1 MLLGELQAL
10 LSDLYALEVSYD
22 VNDFLITDE
31 RVAAALDTKG
41 RRIEEKLLISE
52 ADGEA
57 ARVSLYLKDELLERL
72 RRNDPSQRLDGGNL
86 NDFWTALEGIS
97 HFVYYAWNADLD
109 KSVTLLEMELQAEVD
124 KFVATNVLLRRQ
136 GSGSPA
142 GLHHWLFSQSEF
154 DKQLSPSERVRY
166 EDANRYAGK
175 YCGKLISRLGLGRMG
190 DEIRAELR
198 RFYRLSQPAKI
209 QHIEAF

>member
-1 MLLGELQAL
+1 MLLEQLQTL

-31 RVAAALDTKG
+31 RLASALDTEG
-41 RRIEEKLLISE
+41 RCIEEKLLISE
-52 ADGEA
+52 GDDETAG
-57 ARVSLYLKDELLERL
+57 VSLYLKAELLERL
-72 RRNDPSQRLDGGNL
+72 QRNNPSRRLDGGNL

-97 HFVYYAWNADLD
+97 HFVYYAWNAHKD

-124 KFVATNVLLRRQ
+124 KFVATSVLLHRQ

-142 GLHHWLFSQSEF
+142 GLHHWLFTLSEF
-154 DKQLSPSERVRY
+154 DKQLTPSERVRY

-175 YCGKLISRLGLGRMG
+175 YCRSLVSRLGLGQMG
-190 DEIRAELR
+190 EDLRAELR

>member
-1 MLLGELQAL
+1 MLLDQLQAL
-10 LSDLYALEVSYD
+10 LSDLYALEVAYD

-31 RVAAALDTKG
+31 RIASALDTEG
-41 RRIEEKLLISE
+41 RSIDEKLLISE
-52 ADGEA
+52 GDEETAG
-57 ARVSLYLKDELLERL
+57 VSLYLKAELLERL
-72 RRNDPSQRLDGGNL
+72 RRNNPSHRLDGGNL

-97 HFVYYAWNADLD
+97 HFLYYAWNADKD

-124 KFVATNVLLRRQ
+124 KFVTTSVLLHRQ

-142 GLHHWLFSQSEF
+142 GLHRWLFAQSEF
-154 DKQLSPSERVRY
+154 DGQLSPSERVRY

-175 YCGKLISRLGLGRMG
+175 YCRKLVSRLGLGRMG
-190 DEIRAELR
+190 EDLRTELR

-209 QHIEAF
+209 QHIEAS

>member
-1 MLLGELQAL
+1 MLLEQLQTL

-22 VNDFLITDE
+22 VHDFLITDE
-31 RVAAALDTKG
+31 RVALALDTEG
-41 RRIEEKLLISE
+41 RCSEEKLLISE
-52 ADGEA
+52 GDEETAG
-57 ARVSLYLKDELLERL
+57 VSLYLKAELLERL
-72 RRNDPSQRLDGGNL
+72 QRNNPSRRLNGDNL

-97 HFVYYAWNADLD
+97 HFVYYAWNADKD

-124 KFVATNVLLRRQ
+124 KFVATSILLRRQ

-142 GLHHWLFSQSEF
+142 GLHRWLFFQSQL
-154 DKQLSPSERVRY
+154 DGRLSASERVRY

-175 YCGKLISRLGLGRMG
+175 YCRKLVSRLGPGQMG
-190 DEIRAELR
+190 EDLRAELR

-209 QHIEAF
+209 QHIEAS